1 MKREIIQSC
10 PSWRNGGA
18 RCDCAFVSARPW
30 LPGMRGLDVVR
41 VLALFSFVFHG
52 KEYPCAVVHRFI
64 LSDEPDDD
72 TGMWIA
78 RPAFNNRRQ
87 PDISVIHLDT
97 IYRAAHLIPLHEGH
111 NISPEIQPEH
121 SYDAFRSYYV
131 NKYADHHAFE
141 IAS

>member
-1 MKREIIQSC
+1 
-10 PSWRNGGA
+10 
-18 RCDCAFVSARPW
+18 
-30 LPGMRGLDVVR
+30 
-41 VLALFSFVFHG
+41 VFHG

-78 RPAFNNRRQ
+78 CPAFNNRRQ

-97 IYRAAHLIPLHEGH
+97 IYRAAHLIPLHGGH
-111 NISPEIQPEH
+111 NIFPEIQPEH